1 MLKDN
6 GQVKTGI
13 ALVTGGI
20 GGIGTAICQR
30 LAEDNATIV
39 ATYIKAEKNYAKK
52 WQKARNEEG
61 LSADIIECDVSDFDS
76 CQKASRVIEKKY
88 ERVDILV
95 NCAGITRDA
104 MLKKTEKKGLGC
116 GYCN

>member
-6 GQVKTGI
+6 EQVKTGI
-13 ALVTGGI
+13 AIVTGGI

-39 ATYIKAEKNYAKK
+39 TTYIKAEKDYAKE

-61 LSADIIECDVSDFDS
+61 LSADIIECDLSDFDS
-76 CQKASRVIEKKY
+76 CQKASSVIEKNISALIY
-88 ERVDILV
+88 L
-95 NCAGITRDA
+95 
-104 MLKKTEKKGLGC
+104 
-116 GYCN
+116 